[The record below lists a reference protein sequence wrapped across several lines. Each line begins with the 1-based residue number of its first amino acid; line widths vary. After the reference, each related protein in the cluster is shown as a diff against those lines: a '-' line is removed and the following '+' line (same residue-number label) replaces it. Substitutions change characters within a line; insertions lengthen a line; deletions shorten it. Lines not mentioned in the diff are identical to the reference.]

1 MGYRSNVTAVFY
13 TSKDKWPV
21 LKLYVDEHFPEDL
34 KGCLKVVGERGYL
47 FQDNDVKW
55 YDSWPEVQAFQRFV
69 SNFLEL
75 ADGGDTAGP
84 NELDWAYE
92 FVRIGEDSDDLEETQ
107 SDGAEYVL
115 SVIRDVEVCI

>member
-1 MGYRSNVTAVFY
+1 MGYRSSVTAVFY
-13 TSKDKWPV
+13 TSKEKFPV
-21 LKLYVDEHFPEDL
+21 MKLYVDEHFPEDL

-47 FQDNDVKW
+47 FQDDQVKW

-69 SNFLEL
+69 SNFLEF
-75 ADGGDTAGP
+75 ADGGDDSTS
-84 NELDWAYE
+84 WAYE
-92 FVRIGEDSDDLEETQ
+92 FVRIGENSDDLEETY